1 MYNKKCVNTFLFVM
15 ALLCLIT
22 LMLPFINVSFLGSP
36 SVFVKIIYYTLLV
49 IFIVCLVAIVGIGI
63 YSLFKN
69 SFPLLAIQELLA
81 LISLVMLLVLTMIFL
96 PILNLG
102 LTVGFSILLLE
113 TFVMSCFNIIFKLIK
128 KIPLIVKGLKEKIRA
143 KKENIAKIKEEKN
156 KLEQEYESPKAEPVQ
171 TEQNYSEEK
180 EEVEIIPPDDD
191 MML

>member
-22 LMLPFINVSFLGSP
+22 LMLPFINVSFFGAP

-49 IFIVCLVAIVGIGI
+49 IFIVCLVAIIGIGI

-81 LISLVMLLVLTMIFL
+81 LISLILLLVLTMIFL

-113 TFVMSCFNIIFKLIK
+113 TFIMSCFNIIFKLIK
-128 KIPLIVKGLKEKIRA
+128 KIPLIIKGLKEKIKA

-156 KLEQEYESPKAEPVQ
+156 KLEQEYNIPQAKPVQ
-171 TEQNYSEEK
+171 TEPDYSEEK

>member
-22 LMLPFINVSFLGSP
+22 LMLPFINVSFLGAP

-81 LISLVMLLVLTMIFL
+81 LISLIMLLVLTMIFL

-128 KIPLIVKGLKEKIRA
+128 KIPLIVKGLKEKIKA

-156 KLEQEYESPKAEPVQ
+156 KLEQEYDIPQEKPVQ
-171 TEQNYSEEK
+171 TEPDYSEEK

>member
-113 TFVMSCFNIIFKLIK
+113 TFIMSCFNIIFKLIK
-128 KIPLIVKGLKEKIRA
+128 KIPLIVKGLKEKIKA

>member
-22 LMLPFINVSFLGSP
+22 LMLPFINVSFLGAP

-49 IFIVCLVAIVGIGI
+49 IFIVCLVAIIGIGI

-81 LISLVMLLVLTMIFL
+81 LISLILLLVLTMIFL

-113 TFVMSCFNIIFKLIK
+113 TFIMSCFNIIFKLIK
-128 KIPLIVKGLKEKIRA
+128 KIPLIIKGLKEKIKA

-156 KLEQEYESPKAEPVQ
+156 KLEQEYNIPQAKPVQ
-171 TEQNYSEEK
+171 TEPDYSEEK